1 MLPFTFTCLFT
12 LDYYCN
18 ACTLSFKF
26 DEDIKID
33 LLLCDKDESEE
44 RMGTVINVH
53 LMFL

>member
-1 MLPFTFTCLFT
+1 MV
-12 LDYYCN
+12 
-18 ACTLSFKF
+18 ACAYGFNN

-33 LLLCDKDESEE
+33 LLLCDKDKSEE